1 MRKNNRKR
9 SRMTRSRMTRSRMTG
24 SRKERKKRTSL
35 EGKGGEEEEARPIR
49 RQGGGNVPVPLKVSL
64 FNTGTVA
71 TDS

>member
-1 MRKNNRKR
+1 
-9 SRMTRSRMTRSRMTG
+9 MTR